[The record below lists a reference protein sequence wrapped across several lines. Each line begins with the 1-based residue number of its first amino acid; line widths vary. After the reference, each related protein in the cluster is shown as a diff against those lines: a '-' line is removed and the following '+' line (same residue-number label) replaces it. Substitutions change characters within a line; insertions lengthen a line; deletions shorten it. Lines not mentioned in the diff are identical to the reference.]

1 MSGKDI
7 YSILRRPVITEKAAL
22 LKEDNNQVVLRVRA
36 DANKVEIRKAVEKL
50 MDVTVTSVNTSI
62 QRGKTRRMGRNM
74 GKRPNWKKAVVTLE
88 AGETVEFYEALENLD
103 ELETA
108 GEE

>member
-36 DANKVEIRKAVEKL
+36 DANKIEIRKAVEKL
-50 MDVTVTSVNTSI
+50 MDVTVTNVNTSVSNE
-62 QRGKTRRMGRNM
+62 K
-74 GKRPNWKKAVVTLE
+74 E
-88 AGETVEFYEALENLD
+88 APHGSQHR
-103 ELETA
+103 
-108 GEE
+108 

>member
-1 MSGKDI
+1 MSSARHYDVI
-7 YSILRRPVITEKAAL
+7 QSPVITEKAAL

-36 DANKVEIRKAVEKL
+36 DANKIEIRKAVEKL